1 MNNHIRVHVVEPGSS
16 IIVPNTGGVFHG
28 ESQSGEALPLI
39 TAGII
44 ALLIM
49 GAIIVMIIAN
59 KKKRKSFGYSK
70 GLKMASSRGR
80 LLALFA
86 LIAIVGL
93 IPFVASEIEAQSEKE
108 VSALGDGGDA
118 LSIVVDDVDLDVEV
132 EDEKVFA
139 FTSSGVRVSTPTRFG
154 YDLMVYADSNELV
167 SAEGNKITS
176 MDEDE
181 GILTDNTWGVSL
193 RRPEDQENGDWMAM
207 PTTIDEA
214 IEARSVSTAT
224 DETSTTRIYYGV
236 YVTPDLPYGDYVG
249 PTINYVA
256 VAKVVEPEVTMVF
269 SSGDAY
275 FDEARTQKTNTV
287 GFARTCSSE
296 TVYVNEEYQ
305 TAKTGSYDDKGEVT
319 EEEYT
324 FTNENKTIHIPGA
337 DRLLVLL
344 EYGISDDDGGILI
357 FNTANEAEF
366 GEETIVDGMNGF
378 GDKTVEVEGDTVTI
392 ATMTYEKLEE
402 LMNREKSNSS
412 KAARPSV
419 GYYARVYAFYDTPN
433 ADTTEVD
440 FPGEC
445 SCKIVSGELKMPI
458 LEEGQTVTEWNTDG
472 YTIFDNGEEDL
483 LNTMEDW
490 LFDALY
496 GRVVLFEPEIEG
508 VMTITYDANGG
519 EFASYCLVQSTG
531 GTRALGPTND
541 YGCTELHETSMT
553 LEYYI
558 GEQSRYGLSMHYFN
572 YVNGTLG
579 MIGWSENPRG
589 EGTIINDGD
598 YFVPADDEVGTHKT
612 LYAVWV
618 NK

>member
-1 MNNHIRVHVVEPGSS
+1 MNNHIRVHVGEPGSS
-16 IIVPNTGGVFHG
+16 IIVPNTGGLFHG
-28 ESQSGEALPLI
+28 ESHSGEALPFI

-44 ALLIM
+44 ALLILGVVIAM
-49 GAIIVMIIAN
+49 IVAN
-59 KKKRKSFGYSK
+59 KKNRKTFGYNK
-70 GLKMASSRGR
+70 GLKMSSSRGKIA
-80 LLALFA
+80 ALFA

-93 IPFVASEIEAQSEKE
+93 TPFVMSELQKE
-108 VSALGDGGDA
+108 SKESVSAVEQDGNT
-118 LSIVVDDVDLDVEV
+118 LSIAVEDVNLDVEV

-139 FTSSGVRVSTPTRFG
+139 FTSSGVKVTTPTRFG
-154 YDLMVYADSNELV
+154 YDMMVYADSADLV
-167 SAEGNKITS
+167 SADGNKIAA
-176 MDEDE
+176 MDDE
-181 GILTDNTWGVSL
+181 EGVLTDNTWGVSL
-193 RRPEDQENGDWMAM
+193 YRPEDQENGDWMSM
-207 PTTIDEA
+207 PTTLDDA
-214 IEARSVSTAT
+214 IEARSVSSAT
-224 DETSTTRIYYGV
+224 DENSTTRIYYGV
-236 YVTPDLPYGDYVG
+236 YVTPDLPYGVYEG

-296 TVYVNEEYQ
+296 TMYVNEEYQ
-305 TAKTGSYDDKGEVT
+305 TAKIGSYDEKGEVT

-324 FTNENKTIHIPGA
+324 FTNENKTIRIPGA

-344 EYGISDDDGGILI
+344 EYGINDDDGGILI

-366 GEETIVDGMNGF
+366 GEETFVDGMNGF

-402 LMNREKSNSS
+402 LMNREKSNNSRF
-412 KAARPSV
+412 AQPSV

-433 ADTTEVD
+433 ADTTEFD

-472 YTIFDNGEEDL
+472 YTISDNDEEDL
-483 LNTMEDW
+483 LNTMENW
-490 LFDALY
+490 LFDELY

-519 EFASYCLVQSTG
+519 EFVSYCSVQAMG
-531 GTRALGPTND
+531 GTKALGPTND
-541 YGCTELHETSMT
+541 YGCTELHETSIT

-558 GEQSRYGLSMHYFN
+558 GEQSRYGLRMHSFN

-579 MIGWSENPRG
+579 MIGWSENPQG

-598 YFVPADDEVGTHKT
+598 YFVPADDEMGTHKT
-612 LYAVWV
+612 LYAVWI